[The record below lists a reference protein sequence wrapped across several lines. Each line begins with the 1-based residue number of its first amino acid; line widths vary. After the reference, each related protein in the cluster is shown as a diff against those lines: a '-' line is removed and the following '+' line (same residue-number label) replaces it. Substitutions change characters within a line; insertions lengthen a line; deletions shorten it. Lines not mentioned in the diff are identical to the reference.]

1 MFLFWRLNEVLKIPV
16 GTGTCVLGDTRDMK
30 EIPSNSIDGIVNSP
44 PYSTALDYVRNDEP
58 QLRLLGLSNDLEK
71 LEENMIGNPRH
82 DVRLKASLS
91 ALLDGKNGSVL
102 PPYATQIVLALA
114 KGGRADAGL
123 RCLRFFEDM
132 EKSLEEMHRVL
143 KQGTMAAVVIGNNH
157 FLVNEEPVE
166 IRNDDVIRRLA
177 DAIGFEVKSRV
188 QRDLEKSSTGM
199 IRYESVLFL
208 KKR

>member
-1 MFLFWRLNEVLKIPV
+1 
-16 GTGTCVLGDTRDMK
+16 
-30 EIPSNSIDGIVNSP
+30 
-44 PYSTALDYVRNDEP
+44 
-58 QLRLLGLSNDLEK
+58 
-71 LEENMIGNPRH
+71 
-82 DVRLKASLS
+82 
-91 ALLDGKNGSVL
+91 
-102 PPYATQIVLALA
+102 
-114 KGGRADAGL
+114 
-123 RCLRFFEDM
+123 M